1 MFSRKLWK
9 ASLKKITFDL
19 LQHCT
24 ENPND
29 SGVPSLKVGELGVDE
44 PLESRVDCWKPLEK
58 LAVST
63 NPFEK
68 YARQIGNLPQGFGV
82 NIKSIWNH
90 HLAWIMQEY
99 WDVHGSDGND
109 RL

>member
-1 MFSRKLWK
+1 MKSEP
-9 ASLKKITFDL
+9 KKITFDL

-82 NIKSIWNH
+82 NIKSI
-90 HLAWIMQEY
+90 
-99 WDVHGSDGND
+99 
-109 RL
+109 